1 MSVEPSRILSQLC
14 ADYDNELMDKLC
26 THTNTRSRFPREVA
40 ESSQIDPAKLRGT
53 FFVLVYDPAAAA
65 AVSLICQSAWF
76 PHAIEPRG
84 LPRLAAVLVR
94 SSFCYLNLIGGVFIS
109 ALSSASLSSSFSLP
123 CRLVF
128 LSELDLCAG

>member
-14 ADYDNELMDKLC
+14 ADYDNELMDKQC

-65 AVSLICQSAWF
+65 VSLICQSAWF
-76 PHAIEPRG
+76 PHASRAHG
-84 LPRLAAVLVR
+84 LLRLLAAPAW
-94 SSFCYLNLIGGVFIS
+94 FCSLRFLI
-109 ALSSASLSSSFSLP
+109 
-123 CRLVF
+123 
-128 LSELDLCAG
+128 